1 VKPSRITL
9 TVFAATLSC
18 VQAQDRPAPDA
29 NNLPVKRVVLYKNGV
44 GYFEHVG
51 RVKDKQDVTIP
62 FTSGQLNDV
71 LKSLT
76 VLDLDGGHITG
87 VAYGS
92 SAPVERQ
99 LGDLHLPTGDHTS
112 LADFLGGL
120 RGARLEIKNAGSV
133 TNGRLLSVERKT
145 RISGGTTLE
154 VDYLSLITD
163 GGELRTTEVSPG
175 FSVRLLDKDLAVKV
189 GRLLDIVSSGREADV
204 RSMVISTD
212 GTGARS
218 LFVSYISEVPVWKST
233 YRIVLSSKTGKKPLL
248 QGWAIVDNTVGQ
260 DWDNVQ
266 LSLVA
271 GAPQSF
277 VQNLSQPYYA
287 RRPVVGLPENVAV
300 SPQTHES
307 TLILGGG
314 VLSGRVLDQSGG
326 VIVNAVVRAFDVS
339 GTPEGEARTDA
350 DGIYEFQTLPEGPV
364 RLEVDAQGFQHT
376 IVTGVAGS
384 TARPGRQDM
393 NMALGSPT
401 QTVTV
406 NADMPLMQTSVS
418 SFALTAN
425 SRSAGTG
432 GALGNGTAL
441 GSNRQVTGGGIG
453 SGSGSGI
460 GPGSGGGVGG
470 GVYRVGGGTYQVAA
484 VAQELGDLFEYKL
497 KDQITIPKNRSAL
510 VPIVQSEIAAEKVS
524 IWNDRVG
531 VPRPQNALWLTNTSG
546 NTLDGGSF
554 SVMEEDTF
562 AGEGI
567 FEPIRP
573 GEKRLVSYAL
583 DLALNASSK
592 NSSETQR
599 VTRVTVSRGVMRHT
613 SEVREKKTY
622 TFRNEDTS
630 PRSVIVE
637 HPVRRGYELRGNLHA
652 EETTADWMRFRL
664 HVEPKQTASLV
675 VEEAR
680 PVETTYQ
687 LSNINTEQV
696 DLFVHQQSIDKTVE
710 EALRKVLAQ
719 KSAIGDLDDQKEARD
734 NETTK
739 IYDDQQ
745 RLRENMKALKGT
757 AEEKLLLQRYTQ
769 QLNEQE
775 TRLEVLRK
783 EIAQLEQRSDAAQE
797 ALDKTIAELSFDVT
811 L

>member
-1 VKPSRITL
+1 VKLTRLVLTL
-9 TVFAATLSC
+9 LAASLPC
-18 VQAQDRPAPDA
+18 VLAQDV

-51 RVKDKQDVTIP
+51 RVRDKQDVTIP

-76 VLDLDGGHITG
+76 VLDLDGGRITG

-99 LGDLHLPTGDHTS
+99 LGDLHLPTGDKTS
-112 LADFLGGL
+112 LSEFLAGL
-120 RGARLEIKNAGSV
+120 RGARLEIKNGGNV
-133 TNGRLLSVERKT
+133 ITGRLLSVERKT
-145 RISGGTTLE
+145 RVSGGIGVD
-154 VDYLSLITD
+154 VDYVSLLTD
-163 GGELRTTEVSPG
+163 AGELRTTEVSPG
-175 FSVRLLDKDLAVKV
+175 FSVRLLDKDLAGKV
-189 GRLLDIVSSGREADV
+189 GRLLDIVSSGREADL

-212 GTGARS
+212 GTGPRS

-233 YRIVLSSKTGKKPLL
+233 YRLVLDSKAGKKPLL

-260 DWDNVQ
+260 DWTDVQ

-277 VQNLSQPYYA
+277 IENLSQPYYA

-300 SPQTHES
+300 TPQTHES
-307 TLILGGG
+307 TLVPGGG
-314 VLSGRVLDQSGG
+314 VLSGRVLDPSGAA
-326 VIVNAVVRAFDVS
+326 IANAVVRAFDS
-339 GTPEGEARTDA
+339 NGTPAGEARTDA
-350 DGIYEFQTLPEGPV
+350 DGVYQFQTLPDGGV
-364 RLEVDAQGFQHT
+364 RLDVDAPGFQRST
-376 IVTGVAGS
+376 ITGVQAS
-384 TARPGRQDM
+384 AAQRGRQDVLL
-393 NMALGSPT
+393 NVGST
-401 QTVTV
+401 SQTITL
-406 NADMPLMQTSVS
+406 AAEAMTSAS
-418 SFALTAN
+418 SVASRR
-425 SRSAGTG
+425 SRSAGSG
-432 GALGNGTAL
+432 GALGSGVAL
-441 GSNRQVTGGGIG
+441 GSGRQVGGGVVGGVPGGVGGGYG
-453 SGSGSGI
+453 S
-460 GPGSGGGVGG
+460 GSGGGVFQ
-470 GVYRVGGGTYQVAA
+470 TAA

-497 KDQITIPKNRSAL
+497 KDPITIPKNRSAL
-510 VPIVQSEIAAEKVS
+510 VPIVQAEIGAEKVS
-524 IWNDRVG
+524 IWNDRANL
-531 VPRPQNALWLTNTSG
+531 PRPQRALWLTNTSG

-554 SVMEEDTF
+554 SVMEESTF

-592 NSSETQR
+592 NNSEAQR
-599 VTRVTVSRGVMRHT
+599 VTHVVVNRGVLRQT
-613 SEVREKKTY
+613 SEMREKKTY

-637 HPVRRGYELRGNLHA
+637 HPVRRGYELRGDLRP

-664 HVEPKQTASLV
+664 HVEAKQTASLV

-687 LSNINTEQV
+687 LTNINADQV
-696 DLFVHQQSIDKTVE
+696 ALFVRQQSIDKTVE

-719 KSAIGDLDDQKEARD
+719 KTAIADLEEQKSARD
-734 NETTK
+734 DEMSK

-745 RLRENMKALKGT
+745 RLRENMKALKGS
-757 AEEKLLLQRYTQ
+757 AEEKALLERYTR
-769 QLNEQE
+769 QLNDQE
-775 TRLEVLRK
+775 NRLEALRK
-783 EIAQLEQRSDAAQE
+783 DLAQLEQQAAKAQE